1 MLPQI
6 LCLALLVLQEPA
18 RAPAPIRL
26 GLAVP
31 AEPVAEV
38 ERAFRE
44 GAELAAA
51 IRNRRGG
58 LLGQALELVP
68 LGSARVEAEARALAP
83 RLAGAGLVAVL
94 APRAGVGLDA
104 LRPAAERAGL
114 VLLAPSIEPA
124 AEAEL
129 LARTLV
135 GRLRFARL
143 ALLQERGS
151 GGKALAS
158 ELERRL
164 APPCALVA
172 RIEVRLPARDLAAR
186 LAEAEPDVLVADLE
200 PATLAALLAGPLEAS
215 RLPLVTTARATL
227 DPATLGREHLFVHG
241 LSAATE
247 EPRGEFLAE
256 FRARHGEPGPG
267 AVEGYELVELV
278 AVALERGGGVG
289 PEDLRAAL
297 ATARLAGP
305 RGVLQA
311 DARGLVAV
319 PAALWRFVERSRP
332 HDPPVPAEGQTIPDG
347 AGRAPEARLGP
358 PFGALRTDGFLPE
371 PGSRTVRLH
380 FGGGDARSI
389 EADLAR
395 LGLATGGASPVLDH
409 LVREELLARTLAIVS
424 QKYLRAPDGAPIPG
438 QSLRVTFVAHLPQ
451 SAARGAWEAVLAGAD
466 PSANGRAFP
475 GSGVCHVFATNW
487 LATVQAHAL
496 EVPLGPDDLGLLD
509 GTYVF
514 GSDYRKDAR
523 SELVRA
529 LIAGYASSLGLTT
542 AHEVGH
548 LFDLDHDTGDPQS
561 LMNVDGD
568 EIGLA
573 PEDAHFTEAALE
585 LLRKNPGVV
594 KGDGK

>member
-1 MLPQI
+1 MIPQ
-6 LCLALLVLQEPA
+6 LLSLALLGLQEPA
-18 RAPAPIRL
+18 AAPAPIRL

-31 AEPVAEV
+31 AEPGAET
-38 ERAFRE
+38 ERAFRQ

-58 LLGQALELVP
+58 LLGHALELVP
-68 LGSARVEAEARALAP
+68 LGGARSVAEARALAP
-83 RLAGAGLVAVL
+83 RLAGAGLVVLL
-94 APRAGVGLDA
+94 APAAGTGLDV
-104 LRPAAERAGL
+104 LRPAVERAGL
-114 VLLAPSIEPA
+114 ALLAPTLEPA

-129 LARTLV
+129 LARSLV

-143 ALLQERGS
+143 ALLHERG
-151 GGKALAS
+151 GKGLAA
-158 ELERRL
+158 ELEARL

-172 RIEVRLPARDLAAR
+172 RLEVRLPARDLAER
-186 LAEAEPDVLVADLE
+186 LAEAEPDVLVLDLE
-200 PATLAALLAGPLEAS
+200 PATVEALLAGPLGAA
-215 RLPLVTTARATL
+215 RLPLVVTARATH
-227 DPATLGREHLFVHG
+227 DPAALGREHLFVHG
-241 LSAATE
+241 RSPATA

-267 AVEGYELVELV
+267 AVEGYELVELA
-278 AVALERGGGVG
+278 AVALERAGGVR
-289 PEDLRAAL
+289 PEALRAAL
-297 ATARLAGP
+297 PAARLAGP
-305 RGVLQA
+305 RGALQA

-319 PAALWRFVERSRP
+319 PPALWRCVGGSRP
-332 HDPPVPAEGQTIPDG
+332 HDPPVLAAGQTIPDG

-358 PFGALRTDGFLPE
+358 PFGALRTDGFGLE
-371 PGSRTVRLH
+371 EGSRTVRLH
-380 FGGGDARSI
+380 FGTPEVRTID
-389 EADLAR
+389 ADLAH
-395 LGLATGGASPVLDH
+395 LGLSTGGASPFLDH

-424 QKYLRAPDGAPIPG
+424 AKYLRAPDGRAIPG
-438 QSLRVTFVAHLPQ
+438 QSLRVTFVAHLPA

-475 GSGVCHVFATNW
+475 GASLCHVFATNW

-548 LFDLDHDTGDPQS
+548 LFDLDHDSGDPQS

-573 PEDAHFTEAALE
+573 PEDAHFTEEALE

-594 KGDGK
+594 KGAGK